1 MDELSGGR
9 LDALL
14 HEERKF
20 EPSDQFRERANW
32 NDLAIYEEA
41 SRDLEGFW
49 AEQAESIDWFRKW
62 DRVLDWKVP
71 DARWFVGA
79 SSMSVTTAWT
89 GI

>member
-41 SRDLEGFW
+41 SR
-49 AEQAESIDWFRKW
+49 
-62 DRVLDWKVP
+62 VLGREFEYPEKN
-71 DARWFVGA
+71 
-79 SSMSVTTAWT
+79 
-89 GI
+89 